1 MGTVVNLIKRWD
13 RPQRGCQLPLWVEI
27 WLGISAMLC
36 TLDVIYT
43 MLRPLTNRG
52 GPLECVYELWNW
64 YADVDLR
71 YATANDLVTMATGRV
86 MIIEIV
92 MNLVSMFMNRSGSKH
107 TLITA
112 FTTNAFVFWKTVVYM
127 ALYISPADVS
137 MFMNRSGSKHTLIT
151 AFTTNA
157 FVFWKTVVYMALYIS
172 PADGNPSY
180 INPTATTFDIIVYF
194 WIPDAVWLL
203 MPFIVLVRL
212 WTELLVYPPG
222 TLPEHPTPLTGR
234 SAYYYTKASNIDDD
248 MSNSGINAA

>member
-1 MGTVVNLIKRWD
+1 MGTVVDLLKRWD

-127 ALYISPADVS
+127 ALYISPAD
-137 MFMNRSGSKHTLIT
+137 
-151 AFTTNA
+151 
-157 FVFWKTVVYMALYIS
+157 
-172 PADGNPSY
+172 GNPSY
-180 INPTATTFDIIVYF
+180 INPTATTYDIIVYF
-194 WIPDAVWLL
+194 WIPDGIWLL
-203 MPFIVLVRL
+203 MPLIVLIRL
-212 WTELLVYPPG
+212 WSELLVYPPG
-222 TLPEHPTPLTGR
+222 LLSDNPTPPTGR
-234 SAYYYTKASNIDDD
+234 SAYYYTKASNIDDN
-248 MSNSGINAA
+248 MSNSGIHLPAA